1 MRPGKSRKGTA
12 LAVLIAVSF
21 SHLLNDII
29 QSLLPAIYPVLKST
43 FALNFGQVGLIT
55 FTFQLTASVMQPLV
69 GYYTDQRPSPFSL
82 PVGMSASLVG
92 LVLLSMTSSFPALLL
107 AAGLVGLGS
116 GIFHPEASR
125 VARRASGGR
134 YGFAQSVFQV
144 GGSTG
149 SAVGPLLA
157 AFIVVPGGQQSV
169 LWFSIAALAAIVV
182 LFQISRWYAA
192 TLADRP
198 GQQRHRAEPA
208 RSYDPKIIYSLLIL
222 VFLVFSKNFY
232 TASLNSYYTFYLIE
246 TFGVP
251 VQTAQLYL
259 FLFLASVAAG
269 TLFGGPLGD
278 RFGRKYS
285 DLVLDL
291 RGAAVYARSAL
302 CRPLL
307 DSGVNGGHRPDPV
320 VVGSCHHRLCTRAG
334 AGTNGHSLG
343 AVFRPCFRDRW
354 AWGGPPGP
362 LGGPDRYPLRL
373 PRVLVPA
380 RLGLARRFPSAY
392 PRRARRDWWGRDQG
406 GQVSADPRLNDTGHH
421 GRRDFSC
428 AHGSLDE
435 RPVLRAVSRTGGG
448 RVWT

>member
-1 MRPGKSRKGTA
+1 VRPGESRKGTA
-12 LAVLIAVSF
+12 LAVLIAISF

-82 PVGMSASLVG
+82 PVGMGASLVG

-157 AFIVVPGGQQSV
+157 AFIVVPGGQQGV
-169 LWFSIAALAAIVV
+169 LWFSIAALAAIVG

-192 TLADRP
+192 TLADRG

-208 RSYDPKIIYSLLIL
+208 RSYDPKIIYSLVIL
-222 VFLVFSKNFY
+222 VFLVISKNFY

-246 TFGVP
+246 TFGMP
-251 VQTAQLYL
+251 LQTAQLYL
-259 FLFLASVAAG
+259 FLFLASVAVG

-278 RFGRKYS
+278 RFGRKYVIWFS
-285 DLVLDL
+285 ILGVLPFTLALPYADLFWTAVLTVAIGL
-291 RGAAVYARSAL
+291 ILSSSAPAIIVYAQELIPGRTGTVSGLYFGLAFGIGGLGAALLGQLADLTDIQFVYHVCSFLPAL
-302 CRPLL
+302 GLL
-307 DSGVNGGHRPDPV
+307 
-320 VVGSCHHRLCTRAG
+320 
-334 AGTNGHSLG
+334 
-343 AVFRPCFRDRW
+343 AVFLPHIRAERADM
-354 AWGGPPGP
+354 GGVETKEGSSRRIPG
-362 LGGPDRYPLRL
+362 
-373 PRVLVPA
+373 
-380 RLGLARRFPSAY
+380 
-392 PRRARRDWWGRDQG
+392 
-406 GQVSADPRLNDTGHH
+406 
-421 GRRDFSC
+421 
-428 AHGSLDE
+428 
-435 RPVLRAVSRTGGG
+435 
-448 RVWT
+448 

>member
-1 MRPGKSRKGTA
+1 VRPGESRKGTT

-82 PVGMSASLVG
+82 PIGMSASLAG

-107 AAGLVGLGS
+107 AAALVGLGS

-157 AFIVVPGGQQSV
+157 AFIVVPGGQRSV
-169 LWFSIAALAAIVV
+169 LWFSIAALIAIVV
-182 LFQISRWYAA
+182 LFQISRWYSA

-198 GQQRHRAEPA
+198 GQQRHRAEP
-208 RSYDPKIIYSLLIL
+208 RRGYDPKIIYSLLIL

-246 TFGVP
+246 TFGVT
-251 VQTAQLYL
+251 VQMAQLYL

-278 RFGRKYS
+278 RFGRKYVIWFS
-285 DLVLDL
+285 ILGVLPFTLALPYADLFWTAVLTVAIGL
-291 RGAAVYARSAL
+291 ILSSSAPAIIVYAQELVPGRTGTVAGLYFGLAFGIGGLGAALLGHLADMTDIRFVYHLCSFLPAL
-302 CRPLL
+302 GLL
-307 DSGVNGGHRPDPV
+307 
-320 VVGSCHHRLCTRAG
+320 
-334 AGTNGHSLG
+334 
-343 AVFRPCFRDRW
+343 AVF
-354 AWGGPPGP
+354 
-362 LGGPDRYPLRL
+362 L
-373 PRVLVPA
+373 PHI
-380 RLGLARRFPSAY
+380 
-392 PRRARRDWWGRDQG
+392 RA
-406 GQVSADPRLNDTGHH
+406 
-421 GRRDFSC
+421 
-428 AHGSLDE
+428 E
-435 RPVLRAVSRTGGG
+435 RA
-448 RVWT
+448 

>member
-1 MRPGKSRKGTA
+1 MQGPQRDVSPCRLGLKKSRPVMVREALSKAEAGGYAPRRNRKRESWPVRPSKSRRGTA
-12 LAVLIAVSF
+12 FAVLIAISF

-43 FALNFGQVGLIT
+43 FALDFGQVGLIT

-82 PVGMSASLVG
+82 PIGMTASLAG
-92 LVLLSMTSSFPALLL
+92 LILLSMTSSFPALLL
-107 AAGLVGLGS
+107 AAALVGLGS

-125 VARRASGGR
+125 VARRASGGQ

-157 AFIVVPGGQQSV
+157 AFIVVPAGQQSV
-169 LWFSIAALAAIVV
+169 LWFSIAALVAIVV

-198 GQQRHRAEPA
+198 VQQRHRAEPENGA
-208 RSYDPKIIYSLLIL
+208 YDPKIIYSLLIL

-278 RFGRKYS
+278 RFGRKYVIWFS
-285 DLVLDL
+285 ILGVLPFTLALPYADLFWTAVLTVVIGL
-291 RGAAVYARSAL
+291 ILSSSAPAIIVYAQELVPGRTGTVSGLYFGLAFGIGGLGAALLGHLADVTDIRFVYHVCSFLPAL
-302 CRPLL
+302 GLL
-307 DSGVNGGHRPDPV
+307 AIFLPHI
-320 VVGSCHHRLCTRAG
+320 RAE
-334 AGTNGHSLG
+334 
-343 AVFRPCFRDRW
+343 R
-354 AWGGPPGP
+354 
-362 LGGPDRYPLRL
+362 LGG
-373 PRVLVPA
+373 
-380 RLGLARRFPSAY
+380 
-392 PRRARRDWWGRDQG
+392 
-406 GQVSADPRLNDTGHH
+406 
-421 GRRDFSC
+421 
-428 AHGSLDE
+428 
-435 RPVLRAVSRTGGG
+435 
-448 RVWT
+448 

>member
-1 MRPGKSRKGTA
+1 MRPGESRKGTA

-208 RSYDPKIIYSLLIL
+208 RSYDPE
-222 VFLVFSKNFY
+222 N
-232 TASLNSYYTFYLIE
+232 
-246 TFGVP
+246 
-251 VQTAQLYL
+251 YL
-259 FLFLASVAAG
+259 FS
-269 TLFGGPLGD
+269 
-278 RFGRKYS
+278 S
-285 DLVLDL
+285 
-291 RGAAVYARSAL
+291 
-302 CRPLL
+302 
-307 DSGVNGGHRPDPV
+307 
-320 VVGSCHHRLCTRAG
+320 
-334 AGTNGHSLG
+334 
-343 AVFRPCFRDRW
+343 
-354 AWGGPPGP
+354 
-362 LGGPDRYPLRL
+362 
-373 PRVLVPA
+373 
-380 RLGLARRFPSAY
+380 
-392 PRRARRDWWGRDQG
+392 
-406 GQVSADPRLNDTGHH
+406 
-421 GRRDFSC
+421 
-428 AHGSLDE
+428 
-435 RPVLRAVSRTGGG
+435 
-448 RVWT
+448 